1 MAFDFL
7 ATKKAARQAL
17 HETLAVSSIHISAAT
32 GERTSC
38 RIRVHTRIKLVG
50 DVDYQGFA
58 ELSEGMVLIHF
69 DKLEASVIQPATG
82 DLVEYDTQLYQL
94 DTKRD
99 DDGIYL
105 DSWYA
110 IRKDE

>member
-7 ATKKAARQAL
+7 STKKAARQVL
-17 HETLAVSSIHISAAT
+17 HETLAVSSYHVSAAT
-32 GERTSC
+32 GVRSAC

-69 DKLEASVIQPATG
+69 DKRESAVLEPTAG
-82 DLVEYDTQLYQL
+82 DLIEYDNQMYQL
-94 DTKRD
+94 DTRRD

-110 IRKDE
+110 IRKD